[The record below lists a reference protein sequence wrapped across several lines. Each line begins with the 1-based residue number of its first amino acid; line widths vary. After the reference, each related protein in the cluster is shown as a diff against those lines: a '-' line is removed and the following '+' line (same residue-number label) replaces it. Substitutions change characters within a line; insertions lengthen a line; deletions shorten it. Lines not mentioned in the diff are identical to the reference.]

1 MRPSEDALPSFVK
14 KPPFI
19 GFFTKRQSFRD
30 AGGFL
35 KAKKAEKRLKNCNLA
50 KRKEWSRKYEIPRS
64 LD

>member
-35 KAKKAEKRLKNCNLA
+35 KAEKAEKRLKNRKFGKT
-50 KRKEWSRKYEIPRS
+50 KRMEQKI
-64 LD
+64 

>member
-30 AGGFL
+30 AGRFL
-35 KAKKAEKRLKNCNLA
+35 KAGKAKKRQKN
-50 KRKEWSRKYEIPRS
+50 RKFGKTQRMEQKI
-64 LD
+64 